1 MIPHPQYQQ
10 AQNSNSGLHARYVE
24 SEDTVPLTVIIT
36 WVSHFKGDI
45 CLKFGCNGPT
55 FLTQQTESWLTDI
68 GVTDHLT
75 SNLSNLS
82 LQHSCTGSELV
93 SVGNGQTHPTTHVGN
108 GKLRTNIYHFKLC
121 NILCYTQRSQGVPSS
136 HSYST
141 SPC

>member
-10 AQNSNSGLHARYVE
+10 AQNSNLGLHARYVE

-45 CLKFGCNGPT
+45 PLKFGCNGPT

-68 GVTDHLT
+68 GVTDHLS
-75 SNLSNLS
+75 SNLSNR
-82 LQHSCTGSELV
+82 SELV
-93 SVGNGQTHPTTHVGN
+93 SVSNGQTHPTTHVGN
-108 GKLRTNIYHFKLC
+108 GKLRTNVYHFKLC
-121 NILCYTQRSQGVPSS
+121 NILCCTQRSQGVPSS